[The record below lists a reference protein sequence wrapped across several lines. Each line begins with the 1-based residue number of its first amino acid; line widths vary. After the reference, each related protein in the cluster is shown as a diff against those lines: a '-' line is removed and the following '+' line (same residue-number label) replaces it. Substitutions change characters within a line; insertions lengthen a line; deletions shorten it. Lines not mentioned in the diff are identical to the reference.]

1 VSDDLWWDGIIPP
14 TKPRPNEKLWEF
26 LKGHDIY
33 SCELKYRGEYGV
45 EVQLF
50 KNGEFFVGHLRNTR
64 AGREVGG
71 GRTEV
76 YREGTAASR

>member
-1 VSDDLWWDGIIPP
+1 MPEPYDPFKGPVPP

-45 EVQLF
+45 EAQLF
-50 KNGEFFVGHLRNTR
+50 KNAEFFVGHLCITR
-64 AGREVGG
+64 ELAVNWATLEKEHIEKGG
-71 GRTEV
+71 D
-76 YREGTAASR
+76 